1 MNSVSP
7 WLVVIVAIMVAGF
20 LWFAIER
27 VVRAH
32 RRQVTTGREEL
43 IGKKAVVKT
52 PLNPHGMVLFK
63 GELWAAVSESGP
75 AQVGEEV
82 TIRRVEDLTVYVT
95 RK

>member
-1 MNSVSP
+1 MNRVSP
-7 WLVVIVAIMVAGF
+7 WLVATVVIIVAGF
-20 LWFAIER
+20 LWFAIDR

-43 IGKKAVVKT
+43 IGKRAVVKT
-52 PLNPHGMVLFK
+52 PLNPHGMVLFR

-75 AQVGEEV
+75 VEVGQEV

-95 RK
+95 KK